1 MPTSFRPYQPKQKL
15 LLPPD
20 LRDWLPKGHLAYQV
34 SDLVD
39 GLDLTAFYAPYEGD
53 GRRNAPYEPR
63 MLVKLLIYGYATG
76 VFSSRKIAKKLEED
90 VAFRMLAAGNFP
102 KHRTICEFRRRHLE
116 DFRKLFLEVIGLV
129 REMGLAKLGKLS
141 IDGTKV
147 RANASKRKAM
157 TYRRMKREERRL
169 EKEIGDWLRRADE
182 IDGEEDARYGQDRRG
197 DELPEELRSRKDRLA
212 AIQAAKARLE
222 AAQRAADQARGRK
235 PGQDRNPKGG
245 RRYKRAYGEP
255 GPKAQSNFTDPQSR
269 IMKTSTEGFQQC
281 YNAQVTVEGD
291 HQLIVSTAVTDNA
304 SDQGQMIAQLDAVKA
319 TYEAQPETILADA
332 DYGNERD
339 LAELE
344 ARGIDGYVALGREG
358 KKARKSG
365 DCEKAPATWRM
376 AKKLAT
382 EKGRATY
389 GMRKWISEAPHGW
402 IKEVLGFRR
411 FSVRGL
417 RKVQGEWDLVCLAL
431 NVKRLQSLMAT

>member
-1 MPTSFRPYQPKQKL
+1 MAFGPWREPFWIEVLGFRLDFIEHQLAHAVRDPNGRAYNRTSY
-15 LLPPD
+15 LP
-20 LRDWLPKGHLAYQV
+20 
-34 SDLVD
+34 
-39 GLDLTAFYAPYEGD
+39 
-53 GRRNAPYEPR
+53 
-63 MLVKLLIYGYATG
+63 
-76 VFSSRKIAKKLEED
+76 
-90 VAFRMLAAGNFP
+90 
-102 KHRTICEFRRRHLE
+102 
-116 DFRKLFLEVIGLV
+116 
-129 REMGLAKLGKLS
+129 
-141 IDGTKV
+141 
-147 RANASKRKAM
+147 
-157 TYRRMKREERRL
+157 ERR
-169 EKEIGDWLRRADE
+169 KMMQVWADYL
-182 IDGEEDARYGQDRRG
+182 DQ
-197 DELPEELRSRKDRLA
+197 L
-212 AIQAAKARLE
+212 KA
-222 AAQRAADQARGRK
+222 
-235 PGQDRNPKGG
+235 
-245 RRYKRAYGEP
+245 
-255 GPKAQSNFTDPQSR
+255 
-269 IMKTSTEGFQQC
+269 STEGFQQC

-291 HQLIVSTAVTDNA
+291 HQLIVSTAVTGNA

-319 TYEAQPETILADA
+319 TYEAQPETVLADA

-365 DCEKAPATWRM
+365 DCVKAPATWRM

-382 EKGRATY
+382 EKGRASY

>member
-1 MPTSFRPYQPKQKL
+1 
-15 LLPPD
+15 
-20 LRDWLPKGHLAYQV
+20 
-34 SDLVD
+34 
-39 GLDLTAFYAPYEGD
+39 
-53 GRRNAPYEPR
+53 
-63 MLVKLLIYGYATG
+63 
-76 VFSSRKIAKKLEED
+76 
-90 VAFRMLAAGNFP
+90 
-102 KHRTICEFRRRHLE
+102 
-116 DFRKLFLEVIGLV
+116 
-129 REMGLAKLGKLS
+129 MGLAKLGKLS

-281 YNAQVTVEGD
+281 YNAQVTGGRPSAD
-291 HQLIVSTAVTDNA
+291 R
-304 SDQGQMIAQLDAVKA
+304 LDC
-319 TYEAQPETILADA
+319 
-332 DYGNERD
+332 
-339 LAELE
+339 
-344 ARGIDGYVALGREG
+344 
-358 KKARKSG
+358 S
-365 DCEKAPATWRM
+365 CE
-376 AKKLAT
+376 
-382 EKGRATY
+382 
-389 GMRKWISEAPHGW
+389 
-402 IKEVLGFRR
+402 
-411 FSVRGL
+411 
-417 RKVQGEWDLVCLAL
+417 
-431 NVKRLQSLMAT
+431 